1 VSWAETLTHW
11 LRVLAV
17 TKHSPVVAV
26 EGLEVS
32 FGGNAVLH
40 DVSLTLD
47 RGETLAI
54 LGPNGSGKSTLVRAV
69 LGVLPSSAGSVQL
82 FGTPLGR
89 KVPWARIGY
98 VPQRVSA
105 GGGVSASAR
114 EVVTSGLLN
123 SRRIF
128 PPRDARARAVAALD
142 TMGIADRAEDP
153 VDNLSGGQQQR
164 VLIARAL
171 VREPDLLILDEPVA
185 GVDAA
190 SQAAF
195 ADALRVMKDAGA
207 SVAIVM
213 HETGSLASLIDR
225 AIVLDQGCKVH
236 DGEPPFAHGA
246 HALPGHDHVHPH
258 DADGEPGV
266 ESLPR
271 DFRVK
276 S

>member
-1 VSWAETLTHW
+1 LT
-11 LRVLAV
+11 APNNG
-17 TKHSPVVAV
+17 TVVAV

-40 DVSLTLD
+40 DISVSLD
-47 RGETLAI
+47 RGETLAV
-54 LGPNGSGKSTLVRAV
+54 LGPNGSGKSTLVRAI
-69 LGVLPSSAGSVQL
+69 LGVLPTSAGTVEL
-82 FGTPLGR
+82 FGAPLGR

-114 EVVTSGLLN
+114 EVVTSGLLH
-123 SRRIF
+123 SRRLM

-142 TMGIADRAEDP
+142 TMGVADRADDP
-153 VDNLSGGQQQR
+153 VDTLSGGQQQR

-171 VREPDLLILDEPVA
+171 VRQPDLLVLDEPVA

-207 SVAIVM
+207 SVAIVI
-213 HETGSLASLIDR
+213 HETGALASLIDR
-225 AIVLDQGCKVH
+225 AIVLDHGCKVH

-258 DADGEPGV
+258 EATGDSRGAA
-266 ESLPR
+266 LPQ

-276 S
+276 P